1 MGSYNYIQKGY
12 HIFIIGLN
20 YEYWMLDIVL
30 HVIQRPKLMCKY
42 R

>member
-1 MGSYNYIQKGY
+1 
-12 HIFIIGLN
+12 
-20 YEYWMLDIVL
+20 MLDIVL